1 MRNCKWCRVRLSS
14 VLSSRYWS
22 LRSLYN
28 FISNAELL
36 RKHTSAFH
44 RILSWHQEMMKRDQ
58 EKHKM
63 YFPSL
68 CLENFY
74 FYGLGCLHPRRPR
87 GQIVE
92 ARESLKVAR
101 YSFSRPIPPKF
112 EHKIRFHKQSFGK
125 IATTVVLDKMKI
137 CYDHGCN
144 GIGVVIATKWRN
156 YLFYLQNY
164 FSALATVLPKSFRGV
179 FSSNS
184 RLNVREV

>member
-14 VLSSRYWS
+14 VLSSSYWS

-87 GQIVE
+87 GQIVG
-92 ARESLKVAR
+92 ARESLNGRKNKARRKVKNGEKTQKSPWGQWLR
-101 YSFSRPIPPKF
+101 RPVP
-112 EHKIRFHKQSFGK
+112 
-125 IATTVVLDKMKI
+125 
-137 CYDHGCN
+137 N
-144 GIGVVIATKWRN
+144 GRRRSDFWLVPE
-156 YLFYLQNY
+156 YLSL
-164 FSALATVLPKSFRGV
+164 
-179 FSSNS
+179 SNS
-184 RLNVREV
+184 FCIFGCSCARTNKKYYPTR

>member
-14 VLSSRYWS
+14 VLSSSYWS
-22 LRSLYN
+22 LRILYN

-36 RKHTSAFH
+36 REHTSAFH

-87 GQIVE
+87 GQVVG

-112 EHKIRFHKQSFGK
+112 EHKIRCHKQSFGK
-125 IATTVVLDKMKI
+125 IATTIVLNKDENLLWSWLQWHRSCHSNEMTQLPILLTKLFLGTGNCSSKI
-137 CYDHGCN
+137 IQGS
-144 GIGVVIATKWRN
+144 
-156 YLFYLQNY
+156 FFLQ
-164 FSALATVLPKSFRGV
+164 
-179 FSSNS
+179 
-184 RLNVREV
+184 